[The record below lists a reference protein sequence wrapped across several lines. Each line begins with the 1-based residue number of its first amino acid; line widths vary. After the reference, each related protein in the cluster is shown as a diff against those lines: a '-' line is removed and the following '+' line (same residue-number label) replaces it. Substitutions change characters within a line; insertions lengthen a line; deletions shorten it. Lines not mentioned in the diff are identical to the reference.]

1 MNNKLPR
8 VAITHGDTNGIGYEL
23 ILKALSEPEI
33 LEIMTPIIYGTKK
46 IADIYAEQFGLEY
59 KCNIMKSADDV
70 QENRINFMEVSSE
83 SVPVK
88 IGTPTI
94 ESANMAAKALQK
106 AIMDYTKGA
115 FDVLVTAPTVNDTL
129 TEIKDLMASHSDATE
144 KDMAPMTLISNGAI
158 ATTSIAGKVTAE
170 KAAEIVSEEDVI
182 ERAKVLHNTLRR
194 DLSIDIPRIAILSFG
209 EEVDSNEGSK
219 DMTIIAP
226 SIAKLRKEH
235 IIAFGPISAKDIF
248 EQRNIAH
255 FDGILGI
262 YNGQVADKLT
272 ELFPDNCV
280 IMYSGMPIAVTAPTQ
295 EPSFEIAGK
304 NVAYPDSMLKAI
316 HTAVDI
322 ARNRHNYDTPRI
334 NPLPKLYHEHREDG
348 DKARFIPKKGFNPKE
363 ARAEREARMRG
374 ELITKKEEQETNNE
388 ANNAPAANEQ

>member
-46 IADIYAEQFGLEY
+46 IADIYAEQLGLEY

-129 TEIKDLMASHSDATE
+129 TEIKDLMASHSDA
-144 KDMAPMTLISNGAI
+144 PFIG
-158 ATTSIAGKVTAE
+158 
-170 KAAEIVSEEDVI
+170 
-182 ERAKVLHNTLRR
+182 
-194 DLSIDIPRIAILSFG
+194 FG
-209 EEVDSNEGSK
+209 SSG
-219 DMTIIAP
+219 
-226 SIAKLRKEH
+226 
-235 IIAFGPISAKDIF
+235 
-248 EQRNIAH
+248 
-255 FDGILGI
+255 
-262 YNGQVADKLT
+262 YNGSIT
-272 ELFPDNCV
+272 
-280 IMYSGMPIAVTAPTQ
+280 
-295 EPSFEIAGK
+295 
-304 NVAYPDSMLKAI
+304 
-316 HTAVDI
+316 
-322 ARNRHNYDTPRI
+322 I
-334 NPLPKLYHEHREDG
+334 NSDG
-348 DKARFIPKKGFNPKE
+348 VGGWFN
-363 ARAEREARMRG
+363 G
-374 ELITKKEEQETNNE
+374 
-388 ANNAPAANEQ
+388 